1 MIPWR
6 STVGEGRV
14 AAVDVLQ
21 PGGQVPLKDIFEDGT
36 PWCSFWD
43 DVNGGRLKTDK
54 VNEARKVELDWL
66 HHHRVVPFAV
76 KSLSACSTLVFRS
89 RRGHLTGSFY
99 GMAQRDIY
107 LELPLWSSGEVNV
120 RYDSLPLRLHARQCT

>member
-1 MIPWR
+1 MQLNVLWPDMGMIPWR

-66 HHHRVVPFAV
+66 QGMPPGIVP
-76 KSLSACSTLVFRS
+76 LPR
-89 RRGHLTGSFY
+89 RRGR
-99 GMAQRDIY
+99 A
-107 LELPLWSSGEVNV
+107 LPPIFGNKL
-120 RYDSLPLRLHARQCT
+120 DPLHS